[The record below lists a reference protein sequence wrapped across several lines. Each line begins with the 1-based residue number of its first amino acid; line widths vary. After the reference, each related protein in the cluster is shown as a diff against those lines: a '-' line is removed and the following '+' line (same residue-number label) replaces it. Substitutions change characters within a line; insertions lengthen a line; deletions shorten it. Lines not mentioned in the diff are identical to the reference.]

1 MAINKSKVAVGFIV
15 LGVLTVFLGIV
26 LVFVGPIIIDDQ
38 IVKVGRRTF
47 IMLNLNSGFF
57 SPGFI
62 CCPRFN
68 WRVTKLDMSCRLFFM

>member
-38 IVKVGRRTF
+38 IVKVGRHTCIF
-47 IMLNLNSGFF
+47 LNLNSGFF
-57 SPGFI
+57 YRIYLLPEI
-62 CCPRFN
+62 
-68 WRVTKLDMSCRLFFM
+68 